1 MNYSVEKRITQ
12 ICAYN
17 LVPHLSPYEKP
28 TCQSDGQ
35 VFDGT
40 HCISPL
46 SSKTEHAK
54 LDIKSSNIKQPKTIS
69 HHHIFKED
77 LCTLE

>member
-40 HCISPL
+40 LCISL
-46 SSKTEHAK
+46 TTHT
-54 LDIKSSNIKQPKTIS
+54 LDIELSEPSNIKQPKTIT
-69 HHHIFKED
+69 HHHIFTKD
-77 LCTLE
+77 LCTLEKI